1 MKNKLNLVIAGISL
15 IVAIGIL
22 LYLVI
27 YQFTH
32 IDMTNAR
39 IFVNNWYWYLI
50 LMVCFIL
57 FNIFYIWK
65 K

>member
-15 IVAIGIL
+15 VVGIGTL
-22 LYLVI
+22 VYLVI

-32 IDMTNAR
+32 IDMTNMR